1 MKIRIANNE
10 LRFRI
15 DTQDLLFLQEKK
27 DLVTAV
33 TLTDT
38 LSFKGILSIRDDL
51 ELPFLTVAANS
62 IQLYLPGAETSRW
75 LAIEE
80 NITLYK
86 NFKLPNSTT
95 LLTVE
100 KDLPCKH

>member
-15 DTQDLLFLQEKK
+15 DAQDLLFLKEKK

-33 TLTDT
+33 TLSET
-38 LSFKGILSIRDDL
+38 LSFKGVLSVRDDL
-51 ELPFLTVAANS
+51 QLPLVKVVAHS

-75 LAIEE
+75 LANDE

-86 NFKLPNSTT
+86 NFKLSNSSTF
-95 LLTVE
+95 LTVE